1 MKSLPDNTYLSLE
14 YSTRWSGILNL
25 DGKYIKVRGND
36 KKIPFIYGLDFLTH
50 DLPIGILVPSES
62 EQAYLKFFRLLKTI
76 NYPLRVVVSDDVST
90 VKSALIRYYPHARIQ
105 LCHNHFFENLRNYL
119 SIRTAETYRSFF
131 YDLQGAFSTKLRLYE
146 RKAKLA
152 HITYNSRRSDL
163 LLAIMSNIEKRHQE
177 LFNFQNI
184 KDCPSTNNIIEAYN
198 SHLNGRLKTIKG
210 FDSFRSASLWTNAW
224 LIRRRTKC
232 FTDCDDPFKRLNG
245 KCSFSQTLKKGKE
258 WPKILGLKSPKNPPI
273 MKR

>member
-1 MKSLPDNTYLSLE
+1 MKNLPDNTYLSLE
-14 YSTRWSGILNL
+14 HSTRWSGILNL
-25 DGKYIKVRGND
+25 DGKYIKVRGFD
-36 KKIPFIYGLDFLTH
+36 QKIPFIYGLDFLTH
-50 DLPIGILVPSES
+50 DLPVGILVPSES

-76 NYPLRVVVSDDVST
+76 NYPLRVVVCDDVSA
-90 VKSALIRYYPHARIQ
+90 VKSALSRYYPNARTQ

-119 SIRTAETYRSFF
+119 NIRTDETFRSFF
-131 YDLQGAFSTKLRLYE
+131 YDLQGAFLTKLKPYE

-163 LLAIMSNIEKRHQE
+163 LLAIMSNIEKRYQE

-198 SHLNGRLKTIKG
+198 SHLNGRLRTIKG
-210 FDSFRSASLWTNAW
+210 FNSFRSADLWLNAW
-224 LIRRRTKC
+224 MIRRRTKE
-232 FTDCDDPFKRLNG
+232 FTDCDKPFKHLNG
-245 KCSFSQTLKKGKE
+245 KCSFSQTLKKNKD
-258 WPKILGLKSPKNPPI
+258 WPSILGIQAPK